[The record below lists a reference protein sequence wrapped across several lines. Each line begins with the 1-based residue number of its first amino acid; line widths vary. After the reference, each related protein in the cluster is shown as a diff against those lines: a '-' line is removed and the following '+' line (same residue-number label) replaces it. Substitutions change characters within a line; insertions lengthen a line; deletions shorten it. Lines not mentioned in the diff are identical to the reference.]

1 MKQVNL
7 SLFLVL
13 ILTSCTILGK
23 QPSVLEDS
31 NCEAPCWNGIVVGVT
46 AGEEM
51 LAILRELPIVDQNI
65 AMLSSWKIYDGG
77 LNFYL
82 YPSGFYKH
90 NVIVYSQFI
99 QGKVAEISFCGDPGI
114 SFGDI
119 VERVGE
125 PKNII
130 IIGSPSGGSFV
141 TAINEDIGIRFTYD
155 TANIPKHLRAEI
167 APEIPIK
174 CLIYFA
180 PEFYDEMLEAG
191 SFSAGHLNAEQTLK
205 AIRPWVG
212 YGDLNQYIP

>member
-1 MKQVNL
+1 M
-7 SLFLVL
+7 
-13 ILTSCTILGK
+13 LTSCTIIEK
-23 QPSVLEDS
+23 QPSILDDS
-31 NCEAPCWNGIVVGVT
+31 ICDAPCWNGITVGVT
-46 AGEEM
+46 TGEEM

-65 AMLSSWKIYDGG
+65 AVLSPWKIYDGG

-82 YPSGFYKH
+82 YPNGFYKH
-90 NVIVYSQFI
+90 NVVVESRFI
-99 QGKVAEISFCGDPGI
+99 KSKVANIGFCGNL
-114 SFGDI
+114 SVSLGDVI
-119 VERVGE
+119 ERTGE
-125 PKNII
+125 PNSII

-205 AIRPWVG
+205 AMRPWVG